1 MVEPTPLKNKI
12 RQNGLESSSIFGV
25 KIPKNSLELPP
36 KTKLRHLHVINVCTS
51 ENLVKFPSESA
62 DILAIIGCVSQWKI
76 MGLFFLEET

>member
-36 KTKLRHLHVINVCTS
+36 KKKLRHLHVINVCTS

-62 DILAIIGCVSQWKI
+62 DILAISELIGCVSQWKI
-76 MGLFFLEET
+76 MGLFV